1 MSSHSVHE
9 FNEVV
14 RPVQKLV
21 FKRPYIIIIANASA
35 HLVYRF
41 HCFPEIMNKFKRI
54 AGYTFKYEPFFV
66 RRGGGGGGGGGGAY
80 FRYFTVMVIYHASMA
95 VGGLALHDVII
106 INIIYMN
113 LYNNPAAN
121 HGFLPQSDRPY
132 ILCAYQ

>member
-35 HLVYRF
+35 HLVYQF
-41 HCFPEIMNKFKRI
+41 HCFPEMMNKFKRI

-66 RRGGGGGGGGGGAY
+66 RRGGGGGGGRGGG
-80 FRYFTVMVIYHASMA
+80 
-95 VGGLALHDVII
+95 GGVFPVFYGYG
-106 INIIYMN
+106 NIPCIHGCRWSSF
-113 LYNNPAAN
+113 ARCN
-121 HGFLPQSDRPY
+121 HN
-132 ILCAYQ
+132 